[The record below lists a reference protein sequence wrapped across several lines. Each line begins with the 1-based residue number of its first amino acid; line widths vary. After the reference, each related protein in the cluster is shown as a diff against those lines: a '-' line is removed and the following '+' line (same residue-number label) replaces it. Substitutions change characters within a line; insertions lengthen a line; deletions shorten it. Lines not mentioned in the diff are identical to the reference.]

1 MSRIPPTNPLQP
13 TTMQPAA
20 APVTTAVARPAG
32 APTAGSAKPAP
43 APTPVQ
49 VAASTGPQAPHASA
63 IHRAFEASLEF
74 FLGPLLPFLRDAEVT
89 EIMVNGPTDVY
100 VERAGQITRTQAVF
114 ASEADV
120 QAAARN
126 VAQFVGQPI
135 SEERPIMDG
144 RLPDGSRVCV
154 VLGTVA
160 ARGTQ
165 INIRR
170 FPQASGTPQFLIDRG
185 AITPMAMEFL
195 LLAVRAKCN
204 LMVSGGAGCG
214 KTTLINVLSTA
225 FGAAERI
232 LVIED
237 TRELQ
242 IQREHVVQME
252 ARPPDAHG
260 RGQITIRDLFAAS
273 LRMRPDRIIIGEVRR
288 GEALDMI
295 QAMTSGHR
303 GALATVHAS
312 TPYDACHRLETLA
325 MMADVGIPLHA
336 LRRQVASAIDL
347 LVQAER
353 LGSGRRLISS
363 IAEVSLDEATQQYVL
378 HGLFRLEGEGN
389 ARQLVWTGGRSRTLD
404 TVAEAGLGGQMQLTL
419 PMSGR

>member
-1 MSRIPPTNPLQP
+1 MPALTPQRTA
-13 TTMQPAA
+13 PAA
-20 APVTTAVARPAG
+20 ATVAAPATATAG
-32 APTAGSAKPAP
+32 A
-43 APTPVQ
+43 TPVQ
-49 VAASTGPQAPHASA
+49 VAAVTGAQPLPPTA

-74 FLGPLLPFLRDAEVT
+74 FLGPLLPFLRDSEVT
-89 EIMVNGPTDVY
+89 EIMVNGPNDIY
-100 VERAGQITRTQAVF
+100 VERAGLISRTEARF
-114 ASEADV
+114 SSETDV
-120 QAAARN
+120 QAVARN

-154 VLGTVA
+154 VLGQVA

-170 FPQASGTPQFLIDRG
+170 FPLASGTPQFLVDRG

-204 LMVSGGAGCG
+204 VMVSGGAGSG
-214 KTTLINVLSTA
+214 KTTLLNVLSTA

-273 LRMRPDRIIIGEVRR
+273 LRMRPDRIIVGEVRR

-303 GALATVHAS
+303 GSLATVHAS

-336 LRRQVASAIDL
+336 LRRQVASAVDL
-347 LVQAER
+347 LVQTER
-353 LGSGRRLISS
+353 LSSGRRLISC
-363 IAEVSLDEATQQYVL
+363 IAEVSLDEQTQQYVL
-378 HGLFRLEGEGN
+378 LELFRLEGEGN
-389 ARQLVWTGGRSRTLD
+389 GRQLVWTGQPSSTLRL
-404 TVAEAGLGGQMQLTL
+404 VAESGLGGQMQLTQA
-419 PMSGR
+419 MNGRS